1 MTLLTIHKSIQ
12 MRIISKE
19 ENRIIIR
26 KNGVVTYAS
35 RPITNEQALELAFKK
50 ANKYES
56 GK

>member
-1 MTLLTIHKSIQ
+1 